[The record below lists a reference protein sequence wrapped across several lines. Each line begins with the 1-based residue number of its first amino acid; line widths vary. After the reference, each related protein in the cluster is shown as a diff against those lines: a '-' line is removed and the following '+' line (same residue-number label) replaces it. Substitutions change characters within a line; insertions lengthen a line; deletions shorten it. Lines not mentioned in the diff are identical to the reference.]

1 MRRKRAG
8 EKVFPFHRLFYAVLG
23 VKNSFYT
30 NQRKRWSNL
39 ETQIFSVGRKIAF
52 IKTRIIYENQPLI
65 MLVGCPSRSFCRF
78 WICKSTVAGGLP
90 LSAMQYGR
98 WWCSGA
104 VHQRNAADGRF
115 FSQRPKRRYKACAA
129 SALRTAPAHRLARC
143 GSVD

>member
-30 NQRKRWSNL
+30 NQRKRWTNL
-39 ETQIFSVGRKIAF
+39 KTQIFSVDRKIAF

-78 WICKSTVAGGLP
+78 WINLLWQAGFLCQPCNMAGDDAVGQSTKGMRQTGG
-90 LSAMQYGR
+90 
-98 WWCSGA
+98 
-104 VHQRNAADGRF
+104 F
-115 FSQRPKRRYKACAA
+115 FSQRPKRRYKACTA
-129 SALRTAPAHRLARC
+129 SALRTAPAHRLARRGQC
-143 GSVD
+143 

>member
-30 NQRKRWSNL
+30 NQRKRWTNL
-39 ETQIFSVGRKIAF
+39 ETQIFSVDRKIAF

-78 WICKSTVAGGLP
+78 WINLLWQAGFLCQPCNMAGDDAVGQSTKGMRQTGG
-90 LSAMQYGR
+90 
-98 WWCSGA
+98 
-104 VHQRNAADGRF
+104 F

-129 SALRTAPAHRLARC
+129 SALRTAPAHRLARRGQC
-143 GSVD
+143 

>member
-30 NQRKRWSNL
+30 NQRKRWTNL
-39 ETQIFSVGRKIAF
+39 KTQIFSVDRKIAF

-78 WICKSTVAGGLP
+78 WINLLWQAGFLCQPCNMAGDDAVGQSTKGMRQTGGFFHNVKSGGIKLA
-90 LSAMQYGR
+90 L
-98 WWCSGA
+98 
-104 VHQRNAADGRF
+104 HQRF
-115 FSQRPKRRYKACAA
+115 VQR
-129 SALRTAPAHRLARC
+129 LLI
-143 GSVD
+143 D

>member
-30 NQRKRWSNL
+30 NQRKRWTNL
-39 ETQIFSVGRKIAF
+39 ETQIFSVDRKIAF

-78 WICKSTVAGGLP
+78 WINLLWQAGFLCQPCNMAGDDAVGQSTKGMRQTGG
-90 LSAMQYGR
+90 
-98 WWCSGA
+98 
-104 VHQRNAADGRF
+104 F

-129 SALRTAPAHRLARC
+129 SAHRTAPAHRLARRGQC
-143 GSVD
+143 

>member
-30 NQRKRWSNL
+30 NQRTRWTNL
-39 ETQIFSVGRKIAF
+39 ETQIFSVDRKIAF

-78 WICKSTVAGGLP
+78 WINLLWQAGFLCQPCNMAGDDAVGQSTKGMRQTGG
-90 LSAMQYGR
+90 
-98 WWCSGA
+98 
-104 VHQRNAADGRF
+104 F

-129 SALRTAPAHRLARC
+129 SALRTAPAHRLARRGQC
-143 GSVD
+143 

>member
-30 NQRKRWSNL
+30 NQRKRWTNL
-39 ETQIFSVGRKIAF
+39 KTQIFSVDRKIAF

-78 WICKSTVAGGLP
+78 WINLLWQAGFLCQPCNMAGDDAVGQSTKGMRQTGG
-90 LSAMQYGR
+90 
-98 WWCSGA
+98 
-104 VHQRNAADGRF
+104 F

-129 SALRTAPAHRLARC
+129 SALRTAPAHRLARRGQC
-143 GSVD
+143 

>member
-30 NQRKRWSNL
+30 NQRKRWTNL

-78 WICKSTVAGGLP
+78 WINLLWQAGFLCQPCNMAGDDAVGQSTKGMRQTGG
-90 LSAMQYGR
+90 
-98 WWCSGA
+98 
-104 VHQRNAADGRF
+104 F

-129 SALRTAPAHRLARC
+129 SALRTAPAHRLARRGQC
-143 GSVD
+143 

>member
-30 NQRKRWSNL
+30 NQRKRWTNL
-39 ETQIFSVGRKIAF
+39 KTQIFSVDRKIAF

-65 MLVGCPSRSFCRF
+65 MLVDVHPDHFVDFGSVNLLWQAGFLCQPCNMAGDDAVGQ
-78 WICKSTVAGGLP
+78 STKGMRQTGG
-90 LSAMQYGR
+90 
-98 WWCSGA
+98 
-104 VHQRNAADGRF
+104 F

-129 SALRTAPAHRLARC
+129 SALRTAPAHRLARRGQC
-143 GSVD
+143 

>member
-30 NQRKRWSNL
+30 NQRKRWTNL
-39 ETQIFSVGRKIAF
+39 ETQIFSVDRKIAF

-78 WICKSTVAGGLP
+78 WINLLWQAGFLCKPCNMAGDDAVGQSTKGMRQTGG
-90 LSAMQYGR
+90 
-98 WWCSGA
+98 
-104 VHQRNAADGRF
+104 F

-129 SALRTAPAHRLARC
+129 SALRTAPAHRLARRGQC
-143 GSVD
+143 

>member
-30 NQRKRWSNL
+30 NQRKRWTNL
-39 ETQIFSVGRKIAF
+39 ETQIFSVDRKIAF

-78 WICKSTVAGGLP
+78 CINLLWQAGFLCQPCNMAGDDAVGQSTKGMRQTGG
-90 LSAMQYGR
+90 
-98 WWCSGA
+98 
-104 VHQRNAADGRF
+104 F

-129 SALRTAPAHRLARC
+129 SALRTAPAHRLARRGQC
-143 GSVD
+143 

>member
-30 NQRKRWSNL
+30 NQRKRWTNL
-39 ETQIFSVGRKIAF
+39 KTQIFSVDRKIAF

-78 WICKSTVAGGLP
+78 WINLLWQAGFLCQPCNMAGDDAVGQSTQGMRQTGG
-90 LSAMQYGR
+90 
-98 WWCSGA
+98 
-104 VHQRNAADGRF
+104 F

-129 SALRTAPAHRLARC
+129 SALRTAPAHRLARRGQC
-143 GSVD
+143 